1 MRSGMAPPTGR
12 PAPAPPPTR
21 FGPSAV
27 QARPGRVPA
36 GHGGSTIQAQF
47 SIKGSTV
54 NYDNAETVKARET
67 YIKGRI
73 RQALP
78 PGVTADDVIQAIK
91 DMADD
96 PNPFGT
102 FSWDQIIEE
111 AVRAL
116 TPAVDEEIN
125 YGNYTPQW
133 QRDDTPPT
141 SPTNSEYF
149 GFARKFSG
157 DFSDMLK
164 EETGFTASD
173 MRDSRMKI
181 ESKDFEIE
189 ATTYGAGR
197 FTNMTGQRILGDTKY
212 GMFLP
217 QLPKKTGLTS
227 KQVAET
233 LLDGLLDKAAFKIR
247 LTPLDE
253 KQKTALLQTVI
264 LLSNEII
271 HRSSVNLVEIV
282 GALKR
287 TVEDDSKTFTE
298 RFEETGSW
306 VPTAKENGGIGG
318 QKLSRTH
325 HIGGDVLDS
334 VNPDLLEIFNNHKR
348 SVGNL
353 AAMHDVD
360 IGDLAAEYD
369 DLCKKFIENFNS
381 SWTIKKL

>member
-1 MRSGMAPPTGR
+1 M
-12 PAPAPPPTR
+12 
-21 FGPSAV
+21 
-27 QARPGRVPA
+27 
-36 GHGGSTIQAQF
+36 
-47 SIKGSTV
+47 

-181 ESKDFEIE
+181 ENKDFEIE

-197 FTNMTGQRILGDTKY
+197 FTNMTGQRVLGDTKY
-212 GMFLP
+212 GIFLP

-271 HRSSVNLVEIV
+271 HRSSVNLMEIV

-334 VNPDLLEIFNNHKR
+334 VNSDLLEIFNNHKR

-360 IGDLAAEYD
+360 IDDLTAEYA